1 VNEIQSVVGKPTD
14 TSKLVNASSSM
25 GKDDFLRL
33 LVAQLKYQD
42 PMKPMEDKD
51 FMGQMAQFSS
61 LEQINNLAQSME
73 GMRASNQ
80 VSQSVALIGHSVTYV
95 DAKTGLEATGVV
107 DSVALAGG
115 TIGVRVGGIT
125 IAPEAIQEVA

>member
-1 VNEIQSVVGKPTD
+1 VNEIQSAVGATTD
-14 TSKLVNASSSM
+14 SSKLVNASSSM

-107 DSVALAGG
+107 DSVTLAGG

>member
-1 VNEIQSVVGKPTD
+1 VNEIQSAVGATTD

>member
-14 TSKLVNASSSM
+14 TSKLVSPSSSM

-95 DAKTGLEATGVV
+95 DANTGLEATGVV

>member
-1 VNEIQSVVGKPTD
+1 
-14 TSKLVNASSSM
+14 M